1 MAELL
6 SPEEEKNRQRGRI
19 ISAVIHT
26 LILAVFILPLLTF
39 PTPPPGQE
47 GILVNL
53 GADFGQGEENAPEPI
68 AEETPSEEQ
77 PVVEEQ
83 QEEVPQEEAPKVEET
98 PEREVIETEDP
109 EAIALQKKKEKE
121 AADKAKKEQEE
132 LERKQAEQRKRE
144 EEERQKAE
152 DAKKFQET
160 KDKFSGAFGGGSG
173 SGKGN
178 TGQQGNQGDD
188 KGDPNASKLEGVS
201 VGTGNVGGG
210 LKDRGVQSRPEV
222 SNPTNETGTVNIEVC
237 VDSKGNV
244 TSAEYTIRNST
255 TSNAQLKKIA
265 IDAAKKW
272 KFSSSSVSEQ
282 CGTIAYTFRN
292 Q

>member
-1 MAELL
+1 MADLL

-26 LILAVFILPLLTF
+26 LILAVFLLPLLTF

-53 GADFGQGEENAPEPI
+53 GADFGQGDENAPEPI
-68 AEETPSEEQ
+68 AEESQPEET
-77 PVVEEQ
+77 VVEEQ

-132 LERKQAEQRKRE
+132 RERKLEEQRQRE
-144 EEERQKAE
+144 EAERKKQE
-152 DAKKFQET
+152 DAEKFQEA

-188 KGDPNASKLEGVS
+188 KGDPNASNLEGVS

-210 LKDRGVQSRPEV
+210 LKDRGVQSRPNV
-222 SNPTNETGTVNIEVC
+222 SNPTNTTGTVNIEVC

-244 TSAEYTIRNST
+244 ISADYTIRNST

-282 CGTIAYTFRN
+282 CGTIAYTFKN